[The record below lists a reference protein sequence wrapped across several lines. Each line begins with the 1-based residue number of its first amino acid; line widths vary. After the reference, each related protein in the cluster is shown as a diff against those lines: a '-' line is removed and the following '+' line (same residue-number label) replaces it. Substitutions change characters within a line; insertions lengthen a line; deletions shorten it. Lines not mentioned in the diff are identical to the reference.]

1 MALRKQDAMRATM
14 HEDEALLLPR
24 PLLELYNKAA
34 VFLDKQSAVHDQ
46 YWAVG
51 IHKAIHKAFPEFA
64 ELRQRQWPTIK
75 KRATKKGRINTRPQ
89 QLALSLASKET
100 AEPQGSS
107 EGHQVLLHRFN
118 KTVSMEVGQRILLI
132 CAIWSTRNRMT
143 IESGTWGKVAEVC
156 STIKVEWEL
165 PYDRN
170 PLWDR
175 LPASEYLDYFEE
187 E

>member
-1 MALRKQDAMRATM
+1 MALRKQDVVRLPTRR
-14 HEDEALLLPR
+14 DEAAVIPR
-24 PLLELYNKAA
+24 PLLELYNKSAH
-34 VFLDKQSAVHDQ
+34 FLDEQSAVYDR

-64 ELRQRQWPTIK
+64 ELRQRQWPTVK
-75 KRATKKGRINTRPQ
+75 KRVTKRSRINVGPQ
-89 QLALSLASKET
+89 QLALSLAS
-100 AEPQGSS
+100 AEAQGSAR
-107 EGHQVLLHRFN
+107 GHQAQPHRFD
-118 KTVSMEVGQRILLI
+118 KAVSMAIGQRILLV

-143 IESGTWGKVAEVC
+143 IESGTWGEVAEVC
-156 STIKVEWEL
+156 STVKVKWEL

-175 LPASEYLDYFEE
+175 FPANEYLDYFEE